1 MALAL
6 IIAPMRVPLSAAVS
20 ALALGLLAACQPALN
35 WRDVRLDNTP
45 LRVQLPCKPDRASRA
60 VAMAGQNLQLHVAG
74 CDAGGATF
82 AVMQADLPQPQLAA
96 VVLAQWRQA
105 TLLNMRA
112 TSLQDAAFVPTGAY
126 NLPQSLLTQAVGRRP
141 AAAGG
146 AAVQARAVW
155 FSNGAQV
162 FHAVLYADAIEPA
175 VADTFF
181 ASLVL
186 Q

>member
-1 MALAL
+1 
-6 IIAPMRVPLSAAVS
+6 MRVPLSAAVSAAVS
-20 ALALGLLAACQPALN
+20 ALALGLLVACQPALN

-45 LRVQLPCKPDRASRA
+45 LKVQLPCKPDRASRA

-112 TSLQDAAFVPTGAY
+112 SSAQDVVFVPAGAY
-126 NLPQSLLTQAVGRRP
+126 SLPQSVQTQALGRRP
-141 AAAGG
+141 ASAGG

-162 FHAVLYADAIEPA
+162 FHAVLYADVIEPA

-186 Q
+186 P